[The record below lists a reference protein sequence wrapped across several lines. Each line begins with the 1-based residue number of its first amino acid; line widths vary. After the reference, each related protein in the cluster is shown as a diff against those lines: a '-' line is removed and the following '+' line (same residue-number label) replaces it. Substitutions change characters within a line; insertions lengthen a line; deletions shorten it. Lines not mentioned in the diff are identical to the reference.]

1 MSRQKFRVI
10 AAGIVT
16 NGKEV
21 LIGKKEKTDDHPIS
35 EEWHFPGGHVDEE
48 EEPQK
53 AVKREIEEETS
64 LNVDVHQLLKVYN
77 TGTGAVR
84 ILYHCEANS
93 TNAEPKDDLEDIKW
107 VEVGELEKSLEDEKE
122 MDSIETE
129 EIQNFIEKLKKM
141 PVV

>member
-1 MSRQKFRVI
+1 MGKQKFRVI

-21 LIGKKEKTDDHPIS
+21 LLGKKEKTDDHPIS
-35 EEWHFPGGHVDEE
+35 EEWHFPGGHVDKG

-93 TNAEPKDDLEDIKW
+93 TNAEPKDDLEDVKW
-107 VEVGELEKSLEDEKE
+107 VEVGELEESLDDEKE
-122 MDSIETE
+122 MESIETK